1 MTFLNLFNRKKPE
14 EKPSEDLEQTKET
27 EDVVGSVTFYVRES
41 KDDIFLDLHI
51 SNYEDETLEKFAKIL
66 AGLASI
72 KMQLE
77 TINMLKGCFEDDE
90 VEVFEKIIGHVIT
103 ETQKDAE
110 QLEKINKENKKGDDQ
125 PWIKP
130 SEIVE

>member
-14 EKPSEDLEQTKET
+14 EKPSEDLEQIEET
-27 EDVVGSVTFYVRES
+27 EDVVGSVTFYVKES

-51 SNYEDETLEKFAKIL
+51 SNYEEETLEKFGKIL

-77 TINMLKGCFEDDE
+77 TINMLKECFEDDE
-90 VEVFEKIIGHVIT
+90 VEVFEKIIAHVLT

-110 QLEKINKENKKGDDQ
+110 QLEKMNKEIKKGDDQ